1 MNALHDNNIDNH
13 KADSI
18 SIKYEDNMLNTLYDK
33 CKPMTNTVELRPIP
47 STTTT
52 PPPPPPPPANSFS
65 PLYSLLFQIK

>member
-18 SIKYEDNMLNTLYDK
+18 SIKYEDSMLNTLNEK

-47 STTTT
+47 FTTTT
-52 PPPPPPPPANSFS
+52 PPPDNFFS